1 MATEGVQTMH
11 GSMERSTAAA
21 ALANLFFSGDSPAAH
36 DEGFGRGALG
46 NLSSGSAWQAV
57 VNGGGE
63 AAVGAAMRLR
73 TAGAY
78 LHGPGPLRRA
88 RGAFTPIKKMA
99 ATPYGHQV
107 IRHPMTKLTLLST
120 PHRDNLPDLTRASPP
135 QYPLTSSAGSLNN
148 QVVNGGMQISPA
160 APGIHPGVDLPE
172 SHGPTTVPTPRTAAP
187 TSEST
192 SEDKHPWGCGP
203 WGALAAPSG
212 SAQTVLPPL
221 AYVPPAPLRPTSSV
235 PPEREP
241 PPPLAPQ
248 ARFGPPPAS
257 YMPLVPP
264 AATKKPPR
272 AKKANPCASRTA
284 RAPLHYSSTPTPP
297 PRHLHA
303 TSAPPS

>member
-1 MATEGVQTMH
+1 MSQQWGATEGVQTMH
-11 GSMERSTAAA
+11 DSMERSTAAV
-21 ALANLFFSGDSPAAH
+21 ALAGLFFSGDSTAAH
-36 DEGFGRGALG
+36 QRDETRVQGFRCGALG
-46 NLSSGSAWQAV
+46 NLSSGDAWQAV

-73 TAGAY
+73 TAGAD

-172 SHGPTTVPTPRTAAP
+172 SHGPTTAPTPRTAAP
-187 TSEST
+187 TSAST
-192 SEDKHPWGCGP
+192 HPWGYP
-203 WGALAAPSG
+203 WGA
-212 SAQTVLPPL
+212 
-221 AYVPPAPLRPTSSV
+221 PPA
-235 PPEREP
+235 
-241 PPPLAPQ
+241 
-248 ARFGPPPAS
+248 
-257 YMPLVPP
+257 
-264 AATKKPPR
+264 PR
-272 AKKANPCASRTA
+272 AKKANPCASRP
-284 RAPLHYSSTPTPP
+284 APRSTSSTPTPP
-297 PRHLHA
+297 PRHPEATPTPPPCHLHA
-303 TSAPPS
+303 TLTPHQHALLPP